1 MSTIEQDRR
10 AHLNPPAT
18 TPTMTE
24 LVQRGMLLQ
33 LHSGT
38 VSAIEFM
45 KSVSIGSS
53 VIARVLSGNT
63 VRSDDAQALRRE
75 AGLIEA

>member
-1 MSTIEQDRR
+1 MNAVEQDRR
-10 AHLNPPAT
+10 AHLNPPGAT
-18 TPTMTE
+18 STMTE
-24 LVQRGMLLQ
+24 LVRRGMLLQ

-63 VRSDDAQALRRE
+63 VRWDDAQALRRE